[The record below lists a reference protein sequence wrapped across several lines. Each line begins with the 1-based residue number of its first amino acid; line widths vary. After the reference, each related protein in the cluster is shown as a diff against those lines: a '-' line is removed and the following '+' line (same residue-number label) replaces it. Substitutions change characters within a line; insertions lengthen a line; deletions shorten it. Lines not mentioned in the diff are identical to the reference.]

1 MWKHTAHIVNYAAY
15 NRRMKGMKVCV
26 FTLFSMTL
34 LFSGC
39 RITAPVSEKLAE
51 SDPPHQEFRG
61 VWLTSVSN
69 LDWPASKEQSPREQ
83 QNDAVNIL
91 DSLKAIGINAV
102 LFQVRPE
109 SDALYTSS
117 YDPWSYW
124 LTGEQGRAP
133 DPFYDPLSFLIREAH
148 KRGMELH
155 AWLNPYR
162 VERRKGMYELSGSNI
177 ARREPDWILEFES
190 APDEFYTMLDPGLP
204 EARDYVTNV
213 VVDIARRYDVDGIHL
228 DDYFY
233 PYSPVTDEDSLTFA
247 RHHRNIGDISDW
259 RRENVN
265 ALVTQIHDSL
275 RSLAPE
281 LSFGISPFAIRKNAD
296 AGTNGLEGYY
306 DLYADGRAWLERQI
320 IDYITPQLYFETD
333 HEEAGYAGL
342 LGYWSALAH
351 ENERH
356 LYAGLAAYKMLPPTD
371 WSLDQAARQLFLN
384 IENGRVQGNIFF
396 RTEHLLNNPKGYSDM
411 LAEHLH
417 RYPALTP
424 TMPWKSTR
432 RPPEVAQLSA
442 SWSDDRRVILSWSD
456 GEPVEQAEQVAR
468 YVVYRFEPGSV
479 AVEHIA
485 AQGNSDR
492 DGLQGNR
499 EGGMMPQE
507 HGPNVRSRIGITG
520 QTQLADRW
528 EDGRNEALYMVTAVS
543 RNSVESDPVMIR
555 VRYDGDTLSYEIL

>member
-1 MWKHTAHIVNYAAY
+1 
-15 NRRMKGMKVCV
+15 MKGMKVCV
-26 FTLFSMTL
+26 FTLFSMML
-34 LFSGC
+34 LLSGC
-39 RITAPVSEKLAE
+39 RLTEPVTEKLAE
-51 SDPPHQEFRG
+51 SDPPQQEFRG
-61 VWLTSVSN
+61 VWVTSVSN
-69 LDWPASKEQSPREQ
+69 LDWPASNDQSPREQ
-83 QNDAVNIL
+83 QDDAVAML

-109 SDALYTSS
+109 SDALYNSS

-190 APDEFYTMLDPGLP
+190 APDEYYTMLDPGLP
-204 EARDYVTNV
+204 EVRDYVTNA

-233 PYSPVTDEDSLTFA
+233 PYSPVTGEDSLTFA
-247 RHHRNIGDISDW
+247 RHHGNIGDISDW

-275 RSLAPE
+275 RTLAPE
-281 LSFGISPFAIRKNAD
+281 LSFGISPFAIRKNDD
-296 AGTNGLEGYY
+296 AETNGLQGYF
-306 DLYADGRAWLERQI
+306 DLYADGQAWLERQI

-371 WSLDQAARQLFLN
+371 WSLDQAARQLSLN
-384 IENGRVQGNIFF
+384 MEDGRVQGNIFF
-396 RTEHLLNNPKGYSDM
+396 RAEHLLNNPKGYSDM
-411 LAEHLH
+411 LAQELH

-432 RPPEVAQLSA
+432 QPPEVEQLSA

-456 GEPVEQAEQVAR
+456 PVTHETEVQTAR
-468 YVVYRFEPGSV
+468 YVIYRFESDFV
-479 AVEHIA
+479 SVEHIEE
-485 AQGNSDR
+485 QWN
-492 DGLQGNR
+492 N
-499 EGGMMPQE
+499 
-507 HGPNVRSRIGITG
+507 GPDVRYRNEITG
-520 QTQLADRW
+520 QRQTVDRW
-528 EDGRNEALYMVTAVS
+528 EEGRNEAVYMVRAVS
-543 RNSVESDPVMIR
+543 RNSVESDPAIIR
-555 VRYDGDTLSYEIL
+555 VRHDGDIFTYEIL